1 LSKRKNRK
9 QENNNLEYFN
19 ELIQNLSNKEIEIYK
34 NYEQIIVL
42 ENQAINEYEKGE
54 ILRKDAKEL
63 ISQIK
68 SWLKEYGEENDL
80 NYKGDKCVE
89 IEEKVKD
96 IQKSIER
103 AEERSL
109 DASNKALRKLEKA
122 KRLTDEYNLLKEEY
136 MQVIYGND
144 EEQDVESEIDEEEVV
159 ENKIDKEEV
168 HEEDIVENEIDKE
181 EVHEEDIVENNMDK
195 EEIVEDDLI
204 EGE

>member
-34 NYEQIIVL
+34 NYEQIIAI

-195 EEIVEDDLI
+195 QEIVEDDLI